1 MHISA
6 TTNTDPSLNIS
17 GVSHL
22 IIPSPRATYPPVPP
36 PFFSS
41 SSFFFLV
48 VFCHSCLGAA
58 AAFRLD
64 RGYHGNLRGYRDEK
78 CHLVMQSHRIS
89 SCPSLDMHDHRA
101 ATRMGL
107 ASPPPLL
114 SARERIRRLGNAR
127 RCPPARRSYIE
138 LGFVFQNSAVIA
150 IVMRTLYGKR
160 CCS

>member
-1 MHISA
+1 M
-6 TTNTDPSLNIS
+6 
-17 GVSHL
+17 
-22 IIPSPRATYPPVPP
+22 
-36 PFFSS
+36 
-41 SSFFFLV
+41 
-48 VFCHSCLGAA
+48 FCHSCLGAA

-160 CCS
+160 CCSSKIGLGRAAGGALWRNSLAASLPMCQPHANTLCLEIPKFLLLIVGP